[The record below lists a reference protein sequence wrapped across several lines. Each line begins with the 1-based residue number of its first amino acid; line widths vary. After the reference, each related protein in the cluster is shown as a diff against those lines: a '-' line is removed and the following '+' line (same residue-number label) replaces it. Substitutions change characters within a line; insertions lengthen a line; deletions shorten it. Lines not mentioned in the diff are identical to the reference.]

1 MEIEAGHVDRGSPLL
16 GLCAAAFERRGAAVI
31 VRDGDAN
38 WIRRMSTDEGGGFE
52 VVVAG
57 LPNLLHE
64 LAHAAQRGGLD
75 DDHGFDYGKIP
86 LRLDRP
92 EHRADLWEEFAAAVV
107 SCAYVDG
114 STAAIDAWFAEQI
127 EIQGVFYGVGDDLDA
142 LWALLDAAL
151 RAHPEEAEG
160 ALDRAYEACEA
171 WLREAGASEALS
183 RPIRRFSAAYL
194 WRRYSRGRRSKSL

>member
-1 MEIEAGHVDRGSPLL
+1 MEIEDGHVDRGAPLL
-16 GLCAAAFERRGAAVI
+16 RSCAAAFERRGAAVI

-38 WIRRMSTDEGGGFE
+38 WIRRKSDDEGGGFE

-86 LRLDRP
+86 LCLERP
-92 EHRADLWEEFAAAVV
+92 EHRADLWEELAAAVV
-107 SCAYVDG
+107 SCAYAG
-114 STAAIDAWFAEQI
+114 GPRAAVDAWFAEQI

-151 RAHPEEAEG
+151 RAHPQEAEG
-160 ALDRAYEACEA
+160 ALERAYEACQR
-171 WLREAGASEALS
+171 WLRDAGASEALS
-183 RPIRRFSAAYL
+183 RPVRRLSASEL
-194 WRRYSRGRRSKSL
+194 WGRYTRARRGGSL